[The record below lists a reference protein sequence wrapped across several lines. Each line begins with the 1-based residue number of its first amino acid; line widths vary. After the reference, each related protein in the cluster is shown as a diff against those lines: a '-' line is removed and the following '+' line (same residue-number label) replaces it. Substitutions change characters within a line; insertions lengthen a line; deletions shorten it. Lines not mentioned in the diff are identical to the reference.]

1 MAIDY
6 LRLTD
11 KSYISFLHPR
21 LLSADNFVFTIH
33 IERRITKWHCSTAGI
48 YLLKVIIGNTVT
60 MFEICSKLAL
70 KTSEQ
75 GHLRRSGV
83 SLLTLPR
90 FHIQSFPHRKE
101 ASHQDNGPS
110 YLHLTIFFLI
120 HTLSSSAGK

>member
-83 SLLTLPR
+83 FIVNFTEISHSL
-90 FHIQSFPHRKE
+90 FHMKITVSVTRSL
-101 ASHQDNGPS
+101 ASR
-110 YLHLTIFFLI
+110 
-120 HTLSSSAGK
+120 